1 MHINI
6 LLPTSLN
13 KTLKYDEEP
22 TQDMFEFDI
31 SQGAQCWNYCG
42 HIQNFDSDTYT
53 ECLKT

>member
-1 MHINI
+1 LEFFYVFITCKMHINI

-31 SQGAQCWNYCG
+31 SQGAQC
-42 HIQNFDSDTYT
+42 
-53 ECLKT
+53 